1 MGLGAW
7 CKGLGALLWK
17 IELDT
22 VAKMKVRFRF
32 QTLDIWKRAI
42 TIGDRLLDIADQLE
56 VRHRYRFAEQLR
68 GAALSVSNNIAEGSG
83 SASDKD
89 FAHFLNIAK
98 RSAFENA
105 NMVLAF
111 HRRQLIS
118 DVEVGSLLEELET
131 ECRMIESFRK
141 RLKY

>member
-1 MGLGAW
+1 
-7 CKGLGALLWK
+7 
-17 IELDT
+17 
-22 VAKMKVRFRF
+22 MKVRFRF